1 MKEKLTDDSRRALV
15 RYRIE
20 RAKQTLKEAE
30 YMRDGGD
37 IIMQVSTVSIM
48 PAIMLHRL
56 C

>member
-30 YMRDGGD
+30 YMRDGGYYNA
-37 IIMQVSTVSIM
+37 SINRLYYA